1 MFSLVVQA
9 AQTFSVTGHVTGVQ
23 FGSTSCQVLYLV
35 VQAGK
40 ADVSTCYLAGSADMY
55 RAVSL
60 WATAVQIG
68 KILVLGPSLSSPPCS
83 LS

>member
-1 MFSLVVQA
+1 M
-9 AQTFSVTGHVTGVQ
+9 TGVQ

-60 WATAVQIG
+60 WATAVQLG
-68 KILVLGPSLSSPPCS
+68 KILV
-83 LS
+83 